1 MKKSRLDDMIKK
13 LEGLE
18 HLDRPSIEAFQLKR
32 LNELLVKEKKR
43 GGFYGNLP
51 EKLTSLEELET
62 LPFTG
67 PGELEQYGS
76 RMLLCSQSEIQKIIT
91 DRTSGTTGKPKR
103 LFYTAADLEH
113 TVLLFAAG
121 LGEFIYPGSRTLICM
136 PFSGPYGLGE
146 LIAEAV
152 TRLGAV
158 PLPAGPFL
166 TYGEYAGIIEKEQP
180 DTYVGM
186 PVQLLSILRFCG
198 QGSLKRALI
207 SGDACPDV
215 VVKKCEELLGS
226 KLFPHYGSREM
237 ALGGAVT
244 CPAHEGMH
252 LRENHVIAEIID
264 SQGKVLPRG
273 QYGEL
278 VITTIGME
286 AQPLIRYRTGDYTRI
301 LDGKC
306 TCNSEVLR
314 LDTIRRKTNDF
325 LPDIWDL
332 DNLLFAYE
340 NVVDYHASCLSCD
353 TSCPEDNGFC
363 QRGLLDIRL
372 LVRKE
377 CNTDDIRNELTE
389 KYRDWKVSVT
399 LEKCTDTSRS
409 LYTGK
414 RSVKIKSVSE

>member
-1 MKKSRLDDMIKK
+1 MKKSRLDDMIIN

-18 HLDRPSIEAFQLKR
+18 RLNRPSIEAFQLKR
-32 LNELLVKEKKR
+32 LNELLIKEKKR

-51 EKLTSLEELET
+51 EKLSSLEEFQT
-62 LPFTG
+62 LPFTV
-67 PGELEQYGS
+67 PGDLEQYGS
-76 RMLLCSQSEIQKIIT
+76 RMLLCSQSEVQKIIT
-91 DRTSGTTGKPKR
+91 DRTSGTTGNPKR

-113 TVLLFAAG
+113 TVLLFVAG

-152 TRLGAV
+152 ARLGAV
-158 PLPAGPFL
+158 PLAAGPFL
-166 TYGEYAGIIEKEQP
+166 TYGEYARIMEKEQP

-186 PVQLLSILRFCG
+186 PAQLLSILRFCG

-207 SGDACPDV
+207 SGDACPDT
-215 VVKKCEELLGS
+215 VVKQCEKLLGI

-264 SQGKVLPRG
+264 NQGQVLPRG

-301 LDGKC
+301 LDGECPCK
-306 TCNSEVLR
+306 SEVLR

-332 DNLLFAYE
+332 DNLLFAFE
-340 NVVDYHASCLSCD
+340 NVVDYHVSCLGYG
-353 TSCPEDNGFC
+353 TSCPQAHAAC
-363 QRGLLDIRL
+363 RGLLNIRL
-372 LVRKE
+372 LVLKE
-377 CNTDDIRNELTE
+377 CNTEVIRDKLTE
-389 KYRDWKVSVT
+389 KYRDWKVTVT
-399 LEKCTDTSRS
+399 SEKCKDTSSS
-409 LYTGK
+409 LYFGK
-414 RSVKIKSVSE
+414 RSIKMQPISE

>member
-325 LPDIWDL
+325 LPYIWDL
-332 DNLLFAYE
+332 DNLLFEYE
-340 NVVDYHASCLSCD
+340 NVVDYHASGLSCD

-399 LEKCTDTSRS
+399 LEKCTDTSCS